1 MKAVNNAFI
10 KLEYNIDSDVSLK
23 NLPEDNQNITHA
35 LSLEIGYS
43 F

>member
-1 MKAVNNAFI
+1 
-10 KLEYNIDSDVSLK
+10 LEYNIDSDVDLK
-23 NLPEDNQNITHA
+23 NLSNTDNQNISNA